1 MDPSTDSGGERKRN
15 NNVNAEVSGGKRK
28 EIARGEGV
36 TGEENHCEQP
46 VLHRSIAPIVG
57 GAESWSRGTSDR
69 MKSTICERETL
80 GLLNTRLQAHGFRY
94 WVLDSGEL
102 ESGISSDVLLGE
114 PSG

>member
-1 MDPSTDSGGERKRN
+1 MIHTEVAETWERRLSWMRRVTEERN
-15 NNVNAEVSGGKRK
+15 C
-28 EIARGEGV
+28 
-36 TGEENHCEQP
+36 CEQ
-46 VLHRSIAPIVG
+46 LMLYRSIAPIVG

-102 ESGISSDVLLGE
+102 ESGVLPDELLGE
-114 PSG
+114 PVG